1 MTIKSFFIALI
12 VGFVLYEIFAVI
24 IGVHK
29 KKKQQKELQNH
40 KESEVLDNDTKQD
53 N

>member
-12 VGFVLYEIFAVI
+12 VGFILYEIFAVI

-29 KKKQQKELQNH
+29 KKKQQKELQNLN
-40 KESEVLDNDTKQD
+40 ESEELKNDTKH